1 MTELRQ
7 ITKEELTEILKKH
20 VEWLK
25 DISNGLRANLSDAD
39 LRGAN
44 LRGANLIGANLR
56 CANLRG
62 ANLSDADLIGA
73 NLIGANLIGAN
84 LSDANRRCAHLR
96 GANLSDADLIG
107 ADLRGANLIGAN
119 LDFSS
124 GLSFRCASFDAK
136 IDIRIGAQMAYH
148 FCRMMTE
155 DPEVKQA
162 QKAIRDLAN
171 KFHRVG
177 ECGKIPDVDPK

>member
-1 MTELRQ
+1 MTELRK

-44 LRGANLIGANLR
+44 LRGANLR

-62 ANLSDADLIGA
+62 AN
-73 NLIGANLIGAN
+73 
-84 LSDANRRCAHLR
+84 
-96 GANLSDADLIG
+96 
-107 ADLRGANLIGAN
+107 LRGANLIGAN

>member
-44 LRGANLIGANLR
+44 LIGANLR
-56 CANLRG
+56 CAN
-62 ANLSDADLIGA
+62 
-73 NLIGANLIGAN
+73 
-84 LSDANRRCAHLR
+84 LR

>member
-1 MTELRQ
+1 MTELRK

-25 DISNGLRANLSDAD
+25 DISNGLRADLS
-39 LRGAN
+39 
-44 LRGANLIGANLR
+44 
-56 CANLRG
+56 G
-62 ANLSDADLIGA
+62 ANLSRADLSGA
-73 NLIGANLIGAN
+73 DLLCANLIGAN
-84 LSDANRRCAHLR
+84 LSR
-96 GANLSDADLIG
+96 ANLLC
-107 ADLRGANLIGAN
+107 AN

-148 FCRMMTE
+148 FCRMKTD

-162 QKAIRDLAN
+162 QKAIRDFAN

-177 ECGKIPDVDPK
+177 ECGEIPEDDPK